1 MEKFETDIR
10 VDIRNRLRS
19 HAARKLVIARM
30 QAPRDWESAL
40 RYELAQHRAPQPLI
54 VGSSDFKLFLQSFLI
69 FFTAAMMFL
78 I

>member
-1 MEKFETDIR
+1 MDKFETEIRTDIR
-10 VDIRNRLRS
+10 GRLRE
-19 HAARKLVIARM
+19 HAARKLVIAQL

-40 RYELAQHRAPQPLI
+40 RYELAQHRTPQSLF
-54 VGSSDFKLFLQSFLI
+54 GTSDLKLFLQSFLI